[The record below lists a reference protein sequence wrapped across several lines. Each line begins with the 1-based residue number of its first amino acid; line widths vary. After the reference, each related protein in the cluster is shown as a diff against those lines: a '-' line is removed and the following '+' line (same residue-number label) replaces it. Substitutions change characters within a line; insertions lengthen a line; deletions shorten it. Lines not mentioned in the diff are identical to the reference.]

1 MIHFHYVQTYLRE
14 TAPLSLEL
22 EAQLA
27 ASNSGQIQE
36 LPRAFNKNHWPDQQ
50 AAAPIL
56 SGGRLVLLE
65 DDRFFIQNGV
75 DQENLN
81 LQLLFW
87 RRDYEKRHGTPLA
100 AQVLLEAVGREID

>member
-14 TAPLSLEL
+14 TAPLTLEL

-87 RRDYEKRHGTPLA
+87 RRDYEKRHGAPL
-100 AQVLLEAVGREID
+100 VPRYSWRRWGREID